1 MYTLGAYVMAD
12 KFKALFEK
20 ARDSGVDPEWIDELE
35 TTFEASGLRKDNLSI
50 KEENRLLRERTQN
63 LQAGLLRD
71 RFTKLGITI
80 NPDYIKV
87 PDDLD
92 PANEEGVQEWAV
104 KAGLITQQETTT
116 PDSRQTHDRIAAA
129 SNEGNTPN
137 IPSISDIKNLPE
149 NEFWKVAEAREA
161 ALRAGKLTP

>member
-1 MYTLGAYVMAD
+1 MAD
-12 KFKALFEK
+12 KFTELFEE
-20 ARDSGVDPEWIDELE
+20 ARNSGLPDDWVDRFQN
-35 TTFEASGLRKDNLSI
+35 TFEASGLRKDNLAV
-50 KEENRLLRERTQN
+50 KEENARLRERTQA

-104 KAGLITQQETTT
+104 KAGLITQQETT
-116 PDSRQTHDRIAAA
+116 PPAERQTHDRIAAA
-129 SNEGNTPN
+129 SNEGNVSITPT
-137 IPSISDIKNLPE
+137 IEDISNLPE
-149 NEFWKVAEAREA
+149 DEFWKVAAQREA
-161 ALRAGKLTP
+161 AIKAGKVVP

>member
-1 MYTLGAYVMAD
+1 MAD
-12 KFKALFEK
+12 KFTELFEE
-20 ARDSGVDPEWIDELE
+20 ARNSGLPDDWVDRFQ

-50 KEENRLLRERTQN
+50 KEENRLLREQKQS

-71 RFTKLGITI
+71 RFSKLGITI

-104 KAGLITQQETTT
+104 KAGLITQQETT
-116 PDSRQTHDRIAAA
+116 PSAERATHDRIAAA
-129 SNEGNTPN
+129 SNEGNVTS
-137 IPSISDIKNLPE
+137 IPSISDMQNLGE
-149 NEFWKVAEAREA
+149 DEFWKVAQQREA
-161 ALRAGKLTP
+161 AIKAGKLTP

>member
-1 MYTLGAYVMAD
+1 MAD
-12 KFKALFEK
+12 KFTELFEE
-20 ARDSGVDPEWIDELE
+20 ARNSGLPDDWVDRFQ
-35 TTFEASGLRKDNLSI
+35 TTFEASGLRKDNLAI
-50 KEENRLLRERTQN
+50 KEENTKLRERTQS

-116 PDSRQTHDRIAAA
+116 PESRQTHDRIAAA
-129 SNEGNTPN
+129 SNEGNVTTTP
-137 IPSISDIKNLPE
+137 SLSDIQNLGE
-149 NEFWKVAEAREA
+149 DEFWKVAQQREA
-161 ALRAGKLTP
+161 AIKSGNLTP